1 MEYGNI
7 QVAAAPVKKD
17 KRKLATAREK
27 RRMEKLNHCI
37 EDLRVLICPSLKGN
51 IEKVWS
57 QIIPISILYHP

>member
-37 EDLRVLICPSLKGN
+37 EDLRVLICPSLKG
-51 IEKVWS
+51 KK
-57 QIIPISILYHP
+57 

>member
-27 RRMEKLNHCI
+27 RRMEKLNHCM
-37 EDLRVLICPSLKGN
+37 V
-51 IEKVWS
+51 
-57 QIIPISILYHP
+57 